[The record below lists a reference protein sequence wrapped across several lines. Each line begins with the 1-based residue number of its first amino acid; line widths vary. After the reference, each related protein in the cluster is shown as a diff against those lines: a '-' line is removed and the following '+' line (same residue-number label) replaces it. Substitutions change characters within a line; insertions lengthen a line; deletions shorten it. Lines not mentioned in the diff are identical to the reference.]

1 MEEVFTIIGKM
12 YVDIIQSQK
21 TINELQKQIEEKNK
35 EIFTL
40 QGSLIA
46 KQAE

>member
-1 MEEVFTIIGKM
+1 MEEVFSIIGKM
-12 YVDIIQSQK
+12 YIDIIQSQK

-40 QGSLIA
+40 QSSLIA
-46 KQAE
+46 KQP